1 MKIER
6 IECIPMVYHIEHPI
20 YSGTGRCDA
29 RQLLLVR
36 VYADNG
42 MVGLGEAAPYGGPV
56 QTTQEVI
63 EREIAPMLI
72 GEDPANTER
81 IWHKCYYTH
90 FQHAR
95 GGIFISA
102 LSGVDIALWDLK
114 GKIAGMPLY
123 KMLGGF
129 RNQIPVYGSGGFYK
143 EGEGIEELVKEAESY
158 ANQGLHGVKI
168 KVART
173 CSPFSLRVFNNDVNC
188 RMVTLEEDIERVAA
202 VKHALGKDCPLML
215 DANTNWDYHT
225 ALEAGRA
232 FDKIGVH
239 FLEEPIRTDDY
250 EGSARLAA
258 ELSTKIAGYET
269 ECLTTNYLRM
279 MRMVAIAIVQPDL
292 LRKAIRLQPWQ
303 QRTLW
308 SVRPMCGIL
317 ASSWLRARI

>member
-1 MKIER
+1 
-6 IECIPMVYHIEHPI
+6 
-20 YSGTGRCDA
+20 
-29 RQLLLVR
+29 
-36 VYADNG
+36 
-42 MVGLGEAAPYGGPV
+42 
-56 QTTQEVI
+56 
-63 EREIAPMLI
+63 
-72 GEDPANTER
+72 
-81 IWHKCYYTH
+81 
-90 FQHAR
+90 
-95 GGIFISA
+95 
-102 LSGVDIALWDLK
+102 
-114 GKIAGMPLY
+114 MPLY

-143 EGEGIEELVKEAESY
+143 EGEGIEELVKEAERLM

-188 RMVTLEEDIERVAA
+188 RMVTLEEDIERVAGSKA
-202 VKHALGKDCPLML
+202 CAWKRLSAHVG
-215 DANTNWDYHT
+215 ANTNWDYHT

-279 MRMVAIAIVQPDL
+279 MRMGAIDIVQPDL
-292 LRKAIRLQPWQ
+292 
-303 QRTLW
+303 
-308 SVRPMCGIL
+308 S
-317 ASSWLRARI
+317 